1 VVVKGVLDSAGKHP
15 VYAVI
20 VPLTDARLGEG
31 RARLLLL
38 LAPAQVDP
46 ADLAEIVFGSS
57 KP

>member
-1 VVVKGVLDSAGKHP
+1 VVVKGVLDTAGKHP

-20 VPLTDARLGEG
+20 APLTDARLGEG
-31 RARLLLL
+31 RARRLL
-38 LAPAQVDP
+38 LAPARVDP